1 KYERTQRGSMNNV
14 GPPQDCAAIE
24 VETPDGKL
32 FAIIIEEKGVP
43 HEVLIEIGKTGQ
55 SVRAWADA
63 IGRVISLCLQSGLGI
78 ERIIEELSGVT
89 TDKLTK
95 SRGQNIRSGPEG
107 VAYALIR
114 YIQEQSA
121 SLMEETKDVD
131 YRDLRAD
138 E

>member
-1 KYERTQRGSMNNV
+1 MNNIS
-14 GPPQDCAAIE
+14 PPQKSTTIE
-24 VETPDGKL
+24 VATPDGKL
-32 FAIIIEEKGVP
+32 FAIIIEKSGNP

-55 SVRAWADA
+55 SVRAWTDA
-63 IGRVISLCLQSGLGI
+63 MGRIISLGLQSGLKI
-78 ERIIEELSGVT
+78 ERIIEELSNVT

-114 YIQEQSA
+114 YIQDQSA

-131 YRDLRAD
+131 YRDLRSV